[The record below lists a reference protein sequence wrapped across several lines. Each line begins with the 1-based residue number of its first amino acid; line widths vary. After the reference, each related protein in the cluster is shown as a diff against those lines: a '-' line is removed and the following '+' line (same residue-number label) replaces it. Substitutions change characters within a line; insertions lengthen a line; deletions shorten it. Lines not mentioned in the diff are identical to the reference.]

1 MRPWIIPL
9 TTLLMVMLFQ
19 ANAHAGRVIT
29 FDILLDN
36 QVILMVA
43 ELDNGSRSPD
53 EVWKDLASCSLQN
66 PAKKFV
72 LNPAER
78 ERLNTF
84 EKNLETMARGNRLIL
99 KGKIRIFCR
108 YAGDATTDSLTLIR
122 KDAKSPGPS
131 IPPRSNASPP
141 LARSI
146 PPAAPVNR
154 STAKPGKSLPAL
166 PDAPYPAPADQ
177 ICPPTPLP

>member
-1 MRPWIIPL
+1 MRPLIIPL

-122 KDAKSPGPS
+122 KDANSPWTIDPAEVERLAATRTIDPARRTREQIDRQTREKSAGPS
-131 IPPRSNASPP
+131 
-141 LARSI
+141 
-146 PPAAPVNR
+146 
-154 STAKPGKSLPAL
+154 
-166 PDAPYPAPADQ
+166 
-177 ICPPTPLP
+177 